1 MNNQVKNIVK
11 AHSGILSRLYYFL
24 MNNKVHGKRGN
35 QFHWHNVFLRGLRI
49 RFYGK
54 NNEVIIGDSKKVSSL
69 RDLHIEI
76 HGSNHKIRIEG
87 GVSAGYLKIYCAD
100 NGCKVQV
107 KENTSIAGNTE
118 LAAMEGTNIIIGGNC
133 MFSANITLRAGDSHS
148 VIDAES
154 GVRLNQSKD
163 IIVGNH
169 VWIGNS
175 VIITKGSII
184 GDNSVV
190 ATGSVVTGKKF
201 PENVAI
207 GGNPAKIIKE
217 NVNWLMQKI

>member
-1 MNNQVKNIVK
+1 MNKKIKTFVKK
-11 AHSGILSRLYYFL
+11 HSAILSAIYYCL
-24 MNNKVHGKRGN
+24 MNNRVHGKKGN
-35 QFHWHNVFLRGLRI
+35 GFKRQNVFLRGLRLS
-49 RFYGK
+49 FEGK
-54 NNEVIIGDSKKVSSL
+54 GNSVVLGGGKISSM

-76 HGSNHKIRIEG
+76 HGTNHHVIIEG
-87 GVSAGYLKIYCAD
+87 GVSAGDLTIYCTD
-100 NGCKVQV
+100 NGCKVHV
-107 KENTSIAGNTE
+107 KENTSIAGKTE
-118 LAAMEGTNIIIGGNC
+118 LAAMEGTNIIIGGDC